1 MRPASP
7 ARSRARRARGFTVI
21 ELSMALAITSLV
33 AAGTVKMIGT
43 SNGLAAAT
51 RGALRSEQEC
61 MRNLSAVKNVL
72 RGVAWTTLTGFD
84 ASMTATAPSFQR
96 VVDTDDG
103 GRVLGPVERLE
114 WRAASG
120 AVKGIAS
127 HGDVVLVS
135 GGVETVLARRVVANG
150 FRVVR
155 EGYLLR
161 VRLSTW
167 AVADGSTTIVT
178 RESAV
183 SVRN

>member
-1 MRPASP
+1 MRPSVPRA
-7 ARSRARRARGFTVI
+7 ARAPRSRGFTLI
-21 ELSMALAITSLV
+21 EVTVGLTLTTLLATGAV
-33 AAGTVKMIGT
+33 RMIGT
-43 SNGLAAAT
+43 SNGLAAET
-51 RGALRSEQEC
+51 RAALRSEQEC

-72 RGVAWTTLTGFD
+72 RAVDWTTLSGFD
-84 ASMTATAPSFQR
+84 AKQTSATPVFQR
-96 VVDTDDG
+96 VVDTGDS
-103 GRVLGPVERLE
+103 GRILGPVERLE

-127 HGDVVLVS
+127 HGNVVLVS

-150 FRVVR
+150 FQVVR

-167 AVADGSTTIVT
+167 AVADGLVTVAT

-183 SVRN
+183 TVRN